1 MNLYGTGDAG
11 VRYSREESE
20 FDRAIGFFDATFALA
35 LTLLVTTL
43 DVSGDRSV
51 WESLGSL
58 DDEVGSQFIAF
69 AIAFALIANYWLV
82 HHRLIASFDALDTPV
97 IVANLF
103 LIAAVVLLPFST
115 EAVGDPEIDDLAL
128 PTAVFALDVAAAS
141 MMLTII
147 YWLAWKR
154 DLFRSRPRRP
164 ELRANLIASAV
175 PAVVFI
181 ASIPIAYVASP
192 TAAKLSWLSLLILNR
207 IGGARRR
214 SKAEPPDA

>member
-1 MNLYGTGDAG
+1 

-43 DVSGDRSV
+43 DVSGESSV

-103 LIAAVVLLPFST
+103 LIAAIVLLPFST

-154 DLFRSRPRRP
+154 DLLRSRPSRA
-164 ELRANLIASAV
+164 ELRANLVASVV
-175 PAVVFI
+175 PAVIFVV
-181 ASIPIAYVASP
+181 SIPIAYLASA
-192 TAAKLSWLSLLILNR
+192 TAAKLSWLSLIILNR
-207 IGGARRR
+207 LSSPRRP
-214 SKAEPPDA
+214 SKAESPDA

>member
-1 MNLYGTGDAG
+1 

-43 DVSGDRSV
+43 DVSGESSV

-82 HHRLIASFDALDTPV
+82 HHRLIAAFDALDTPV

-103 LIAAVVLLPFST
+103 LIAAIVLLPFST

-141 MMLTII
+141 LMLTII

-154 DLFRSRPRRP
+154 DLFRSRPSRA
-164 ELRANLIASAV
+164 ELRANLIASVV
-175 PAVVFI
+175 PAVVFVV
-181 ASIPIAYVASP
+181 SVPIAYLASP
-192 TAAKLSWLSLLILNR
+192 TAAKLSWLSLVILNR
-207 IGGARRR
+207 LSRPPRP
-214 SKAEPPDA
+214 SKAESPDA

>member
-1 MNLYGTGDAG
+1 MG

-20 FDRAIGFFDATFALA
+20 FDRAIGFLDATFALA

-43 DVSGDRSV
+43 DLSGERSV

-58 DDEVGSQFIAF
+58 DNEVGPQFITF
-69 AIAFALIANYWLV
+69 VIAFALIANYWLV
-82 HHRLIASFDALDTPV
+82 HHRMVASFAAIDTPV

-103 LIAAVVLLPFST
+103 LIGAIVLLPFGT
-115 EAVGDPEIDDLAL
+115 EAVGDPAIDDLAL

-141 MMLTII
+141 IMLAII

-154 DLFRSRPRRP
+154 NLLRPHPSRA
-164 ELRANLIASAV
+164 ELRANLVASAV

-181 ASIPIAYVASP
+181 VSIPIAYVASP

-207 IGGARRR
+207 LSGAGRR
-214 SKAEPPDA
+214 SKAEPLDA

>member
-1 MNLYGTGDAG
+1 

-43 DVSGDRSV
+43 DVSGTPSV
-51 WESLGSL
+51 WGSLGSL
-58 DDEVGSQFIAF
+58 DDAVGSQFIAF

-82 HHRLIASFDALDTPV
+82 HHRLIASFDAIDTPL

-103 LIAAVVLLPFST
+103 LIATVVLLPFTT
-115 EAVGDPEIDDLAL
+115 EAVGDPKIEDLAL

-141 MMLTII
+141 IMLTII

-154 DLFRSRPRRP
+154 DLFRSRPSRP
-164 ELRANLIASAV
+164 ELRANLLASAI

-192 TAAKLSWLSLLILNR
+192 TAAKLSWLSLLILDR

>member
-1 MNLYGTGDAG
+1 MGAILSGGSP
-11 VRYSREESE
+11 RFSRDRGE

-43 DVSGDRSV
+43 DVSGESSV

-103 LIAAVVLLPFST
+103 LIAAIVLLPFST

-154 DLFRSRPRRP
+154 DLLRSRPSRA
-164 ELRANLIASAV
+164 ELRANLIASVV
-175 PAVVFI
+175 PAVIFVV
-181 ASIPIAYVASP
+181 SIPIAYLASA
-192 TAAKLSWLSLLILNR
+192 TAAKLSWLSLIILNR
-207 IGGARRR
+207 LSSPRRR
-214 SKAEPPDA
+214 SKAESPDA

>member
-1 MNLYGTGDAG
+1 M
-11 VRYSREESE
+11 RYSREESE

-43 DVSGDRSV
+43 DVSGESSV

-103 LIAAVVLLPFST
+103 LIAAIVLLPFST

-154 DLFRSRPRRP
+154 DLLRSRPSRA
-164 ELRANLIASAV
+164 ELRANLIASVV
-175 PAVVFI
+175 PAVIFVV
-181 ASIPIAYVASP
+181 SIPIAYLASA
-192 TAAKLSWLSLLILNR
+192 TAAKLSWLSLIILNR
-207 IGGARRR
+207 LSSPRRP
-214 SKAEPPDA
+214 SKAESPDA

>member
-1 MNLYGTGDAG
+1 L
-11 VRYSREESE
+11 RWSREESE
-20 FDRAIGFFDATFALA
+20 FDRAIGFLDATFALA

-43 DVSGDRSV
+43 DVSGVRSV

-58 DDEVGSQFIAF
+58 DDAVGSQFIAF
-69 AIAFALIANYWLV
+69 AISFALIADYWLV

-115 EAVGDPEIDDLAL
+115 EVVGDPAIDDLAL

-141 MMLTII
+141 VMLTII

-154 DLFRSRPRRP
+154 DLFRSRPSRP

-181 ASIPIAYVASP
+181 ASIPIAYLATP
-192 TAAKLSWLSLLILNR
+192 TAAKLSWLSLLILDP
-207 IGGARRR
+207 IGGTRRR
-214 SKAEPPDA
+214 SKSEPPEA